1 VSDGRKDRSDGGK
14 TESSTQKRA
23 DRKKTQPTKH
33 TNDATGFRPKDE
45 HEEGNNLTW
54 PGDTPPTTKT
64 PKPQKNDW
72 SSGGG
77 AAQAKLGDYKTKHK
91 KRKTKTTPTHTHT
104 HIMETAAV
112 DALQQ
117 SSVL

>member
-23 DRKKTQPTKH
+23 LKKN
-33 TNDATGFRPKDE
+33 TNYKTHKRRHGLPPKDE

-54 PGDTPPTTKT
+54 PGDTTHTTK
-64 PKPQKNDW
+64 P
-72 SSGGG
+72 
-77 AAQAKLGDYKTKHK
+77 TKHK
-91 KRKTKTTPTHTHT
+91 KTTGAAVEEQHKLSLAIIRRSTKTKNENNTHTHT